1 MNDYPRELNLDVE
14 SEQKLRSYLT
24 DELTKHSMER
34 QRYVDDLIK
43 HQEDYWADPKEEIK
57 NVSFYWSL

>member
-1 MNDYPRELNLDVE
+1 MLSQN
-14 SEQKLRSYLT
+14 QKLRSYLT

-57 NVSFYWSL
+57 TFLYWSL